1 MSGEQDLGEGSHC
14 SIRTMGLEKLY
25 DLGFRAFRTRLCSSS
40 LDSVAVIKL
49 GKCLRRRNGLFHFT
63 GYNSSM
69 EGSQGRDSNIRNLEQ
84 KPQEIV
90 ASWLMLSFVV
100 CLFVFL

>member
-63 GYNSSM
+63 GYISSM